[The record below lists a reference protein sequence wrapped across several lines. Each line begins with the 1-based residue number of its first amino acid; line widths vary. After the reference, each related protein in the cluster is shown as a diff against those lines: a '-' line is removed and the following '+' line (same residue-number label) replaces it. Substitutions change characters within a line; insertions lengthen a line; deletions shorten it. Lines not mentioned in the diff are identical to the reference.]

1 MLAMLNYLKV
11 RYLDE
16 KGQGMVEY
24 VAILAFVVVVAGLVF
39 SQGTES
45 GLGLALSNAIDAIT
59 KKITVKS

>member
-11 RYLDE
+11 RYLGE

-39 SQGTES
+39 SQGTDK